1 MENSFKSMRIKQTDQ
16 QLLPFRKLNG
26 AIPPKGG
33 WIRAIRESLG
43 MTQAQLAE
51 RLDITQQSLNDLEK
65 SEANGRIT
73 LESLRRVAGALDCQ
87 VVYAVVPEKPL
98 GEIRR
103 ERAREVAREQLA
115 RVSRSMKLEAQGVSE
130 RESRRQ
136 LEELTNELLQGSPRK
151 LWQ

>member
-1 MENSFKSMRIKQTDQ
+1 MQIKQTDQ
-16 QLLPFRKLNG
+16 QLLPFRKLKG
-26 AIPPKGG
+26 PVPPKGG

-51 RLDITQQSLNDLEK
+51 RLDITQQSLNELEK
-65 SEANGRIT
+65 SEATGRIT
-73 LESLRRVAGALDCQ
+73 LETLRRVAAALDCQ

-98 GEIRR
+98 AEIRR
-103 ERAREVAREQLA
+103 ERAREIATKQLA

-130 RESRRQ
+130 REAKRQ
-136 LEELTNELLQGSPRK
+136 LEELTDALLQGSPRK

>member
-1 MENSFKSMRIKQTDQ
+1 
-16 QLLPFRKLNG
+16 
-26 AIPPKGG
+26 
-33 WIRAIRESLG
+33 

-73 LESLRRVAGALDCQ
+73 LESLRRVARALGCQ
-87 VVYAVVPEKPL
+87 VVYAVVPEKQL

-151 LWQ
+151 LWR